1 MKAAFGAVAALA
13 ALATGTDARAQNQTI
28 SNTATVQWQ
37 AGNSTVVRSSNRVDI
52 AVGTIVPPT
61 LSLSTFQF
69 SGNTN
74 AAVIMIAE
82 KGADMIKAAAK
93 AGLRAAA

>member
-1 MKAAFGAVAALA
+1 MGQDPQAVVDDQLRVHGMAGLRVV
-13 ALATGTDARAQNQTI
+13 DASI
-28 SNTATVQWQ
+28 MPTV
-37 AGNSTVVRSSNRVDI
+37 
-52 AVGTIVPPT
+52 P
-61 LSLSTFQF
+61 

-93 AGLRAAA
+93 RQPRPESWSRHHRSTR